1 MNFQEILLNANAIIC
16 AGTAIRLMTF
26 RRGKSGHNRLMAF
39 VAWLLTV
46 ATGAVTI
53 RVLTGEY
60 FYTDWSE
67 VLINLLLC
75 LSVFRAGGNVGRL
88 LRGVDMETKNANESK
103 GS

>member
-1 MNFQEILLNANAIIC
+1 MTFQDFLLNANAIIC
-16 AGTAIRLMTF
+16 AGTAIRLMTY
-26 RRGKSGHNRLMAF
+26 RRGKSEHNRLMAF

-75 LSVFRAGGNVGRL
+75 LSVFRSGGNVGRL
-88 LRGVDMETKNANESK
+88 LRGADMEKKNANESK
-103 GS
+103 GL